1 MKEKLKNE
9 NIIDI
14 LSSDKFISEWQEH
27 SGNNDISGNENSIQ
41 IEDVDTNYVVDKHL
55 SENWF

>member
-27 SGNNDISGNENSIQ
+27 SGDNDISDNENN
-41 IEDVDTNYVVDKHL
+41 IEFEEKDTNYIVDKHL